1 MSRLYA
7 LDVGGSHLGC
17 ALVERG
23 AIVARQTIP
32 VPDAR
37 SWVALTPAIEAAF
50 VRMGGGADGLAI
62 AFPALVDPLGP
73 RVLSTPRGK
82 YEDAV
87 GFDFVRWARARLGV
101 EVRLELDGR
110 MSLLG
115 ERHAGALI
123 GVDDAVLLAIGT
135 GIGTAAL
142 IGGAL
147 VRGRSGQASVLGG
160 HVTVS
165 LDGPLC
171 ICGNIGCAEAEA
183 STWALPRLAAE
194 LGEAGAALRAAPVLD
209 FETVFREARG
219 GDTGAIR
226 VRDHCLHVWSVA
238 ALTMVHAFDPA
249 VVLVTGGVLRAA
261 DEILPAIRAHIAR
274 HGWIARGA
282 PQVVAGTLGSDAA
295 LLGAEALFA
304 QPLAIAA

>member
-23 AIVARQTIP
+23 AIVARQTIS

-50 VRMGGGADGLAI
+50 ARMGGGADGLAI

-87 GFDFVRWARARLGV
+87 GFDFAAWAHARLGV
-101 EVRLELDGR
+101 EVRIELDGR
-110 MSLLG
+110 MALLG

-123 GVDDAVLLAIGT
+123 GVDDAVLLALGT

-183 STWALPRLAAE
+183 STWALPRLAEQFDARS
-194 LGEAGAALRAAPVLD
+194 LRAAPVLD

-274 HGWIARGA
+274 HGWIASGA